1 MTIKISSYNESKVNN
16 EENKEEQL
24 EKQKEEKENKKE
36 ELKELV
42 NVKFGEEIIHK
53 LLKIKEE
60 VKKGENIELFI
71 DIPPTFEEETI
82 KINSLLKFET
92 ISEKKLELETN
103 IILTTIP
110 LSILISCREYKLIKQ
125 KTNYDSHIQ
134 FEQSFKI
141 DCNEFIANEEINFDL
156 ENYNNNDSI
165 EFFLCVKSLN
175 ENTSEKPNFLTTKQ
189 KNSFRITIPKYNFNS
204 NDTEIPR
211 LNCVIEVNINNNF
224 AIYIIIDSL
233 IRPNINILKM
243 YDYYKKD
250 YVENESCIY
259 LNDISTEIFIK
270 KEKRIKLNF
279 FLFSSMNNIPFE
291 VIPDS
296 FKGGEITKY
305 KGTIKNGKSEF
316 CLELSLNNFSHI
328 SYNKCVTIS
337 VSLENLKIEFKIKFI
352 KPSNNVFSKDY
363 YNHFG
368 IKGKNKITENWS
380 ILNDKMNKINFYVT
394 PFNSKMEISLNELK
408 NGYSYKGLTFLNIN
422 NNGEI
427 LNYNTYHK
435 EYKKGYLKNILF
447 FNSNI
452 PFCIQYNNIWYP
464 IIKNNGKLNNWK
476 SVYFSNY
483 EDIKKEVC
491 DNFINWENKMK
502 KNKDVYFEIIKL
514 DEYNEFKKS
523 YNFYKKC
530 ETTINDNIIYQL
542 QNFKNQVNDFKKEI
556 KNEKINFECIAYHL
570 LNNTKITLPEL
581 HKNLPSPIK
590 EVLQHDYNYY
600 KSYKSNQNDKDLAL
614 YNYII
619 KLNEIFIQKEEEFE
633 QNNSKIIIECPD
645 IENEQENLLLF
656 LY

>member
-1 MTIKISSYNESKVNN
+1 M
-16 EENKEEQL
+16 
-24 EKQKEEKENKKE
+24 
-36 ELKELV
+36 
-42 NVKFGEEIIHK
+42 KFEDEIIHK

-82 KINSLLKFET
+82 KIHSLLQFET

-125 KTNYDSHIQ
+125 KTNYGSHIQ
-134 FEQSFKI
+134 FEH
-141 DCNEFIANEEINFDL
+141 
-156 ENYNNNDSI
+156 
-165 EFFLCVKSLN
+165 
-175 ENTSEKPNFLTTKQ
+175 TSEKPNFLTIKQ
-189 KNSFRITIPKYNFNS
+189 KNSFRITIPNYNFNS

-224 AIYIIIDSL
+224 VIYIIIDSL

-380 ILNDKMNKINFYVT
+380 ILNDKK
-394 PFNSKMEISLNELK
+394 
-408 NGYSYKGLTFLNIN
+408 
-422 NNGEI
+422 
-427 LNYNTYHK
+427 
-435 EYKKGYLKNILF
+435 
-447 FNSNI
+447 
-452 PFCIQYNNIWYP
+452 
-464 IIKNNGKLNNWK
+464 
-476 SVYFSNY
+476 
-483 EDIKKEVC
+483 
-491 DNFINWENKMK
+491 
-502 KNKDVYFEIIKL
+502 
-514 DEYNEFKKS
+514 
-523 YNFYKKC
+523 
-530 ETTINDNIIYQL
+530 
-542 QNFKNQVNDFKKEI
+542 
-556 KNEKINFECIAYHL
+556 
-570 LNNTKITLPEL
+570 
-581 HKNLPSPIK
+581 
-590 EVLQHDYNYY
+590 
-600 KSYKSNQNDKDLAL
+600 
-614 YNYII
+614 
-619 KLNEIFIQKEEEFE
+619 
-633 QNNSKIIIECPD
+633 
-645 IENEQENLLLF
+645 
-656 LY
+656 